1 MGVSR
6 ESSAMPDNNFIIRR
20 HRCHNEL
27 PLQAAS
33 MLEASTFATR
43 RATRRLSAGDLIQC
57 STTET
62 LDSTETGVRVARTA
76 RASACLAVQ
85 RIVYTFPRASLDE
98 ILWVTEQPTD
108 RVSV

>member
-1 MGVSR
+1 
-6 ESSAMPDNNFIIRR
+6 MPDNNFIIRR

-62 LDSTETGVRVARTA
+62 LVTRLRQESGWLEQRVLLLAIPDDYCS
-76 RASACLAVQ
+76 SALQ
-85 RIVYTFPRASLDE
+85 S
-98 ILWVTEQPTD
+98 
-108 RVSV
+108 

>member
-1 MGVSR
+1 MDVGVSR

-62 LDSTETGVRVARTA
+62 LLHLTRLRQESGWLEQRVLLLAIPDDYCS
-76 RASACLAVQ
+76 SALQ
-85 RIVYTFPRASLDE
+85 S
-98 ILWVTEQPTD
+98 
-108 RVSV
+108 